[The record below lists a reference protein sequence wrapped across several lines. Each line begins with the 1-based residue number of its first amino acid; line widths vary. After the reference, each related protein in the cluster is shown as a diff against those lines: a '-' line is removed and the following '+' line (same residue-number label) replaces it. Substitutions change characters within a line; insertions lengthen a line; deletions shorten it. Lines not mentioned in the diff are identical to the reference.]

1 MKKILTLAA
10 ALMTTVAC
18 TAAASSATA
27 HNDGHYREAPL
38 ECVIRT
44 EPTSY
49 GTRFE
54 AVALAD
60 SDAVGEYE
68 FVLTRIDSGGS
79 SDIVQSGDFD
89 LRAGERAVLGEAEL
103 SMGRRARYS
112 ARLVLFDG
120 REELCAVERR
130 S

>member
-1 MKKILTLAA
+1 MKKFLTLAA
-10 ALMTTVAC
+10 ALMATVAC
-18 TAAASSATA
+18 SAAASSADA
-27 HNDGHYREAPL
+27 HGEREYRDAPV
-38 ECVIRT
+38 ECLIRAV
-44 EPTSY
+44 PTSD
-49 GTRFE
+49 GARFQ

-60 SDAVGEYE
+60 WDAVGEYE
-68 FVLTRIDSGGS
+68 FVLTRHDSGGS

-120 REELCAVERR
+120 REELCSVERR

>member
-1 MKKILTLAA
+1 MKKFLTLAA
-10 ALMTTVAC
+10 AFLATVAC
-18 TAAASSATA
+18 GAAASSATA
-27 HNDGHYREAPL
+27 HGDNHSIQTPV
-38 ECVIRT
+38 ECIIRT
-44 EPTSY
+44 VPTSD
-49 GTRFE
+49 GARFQ
-54 AVALAD
+54 AVALSD
-60 SDAVGEYE
+60 WDAVGEYE
-68 FVLTRIDSGGS
+68 FVLTRHDSGGS

-120 REELCAVERR
+120 REELCSVERR

>member
-1 MKKILTLAA
+1 MKKFLTVAA
-10 ALMTTVAC
+10 AFLTTVAC
-18 TAAASSATA
+18 SAAASSATA
-27 HNDGHYREAPL
+27 HNDDHYSQAPV

-44 EPTSY
+44 APSSY

-60 SDAVGEYE
+60 EDAVGEYE
-68 FVLTRIDSGGS
+68 FVLTRHDSGGS

>member
-1 MKKILTLAA
+1 MNKFLTLAA
-10 ALMTTVAC
+10 ALMATVAC
-18 TAAASSATA
+18 SAAASSADA
-27 HNDGHYREAPL
+27 HNDRHVSDAPV

-44 EPTSY
+44 VPTSY

-54 AVALAD
+54 AVAFAEE
-60 SDAVGEYE
+60 SSVGEYE
-68 FVLTRIDSGGS
+68 FVLTRYDSGGS
-79 SDIVQSGDFD
+79 SDIVQSGEFY
-89 LRAGERAVLGEAEL
+89 LRAGDRAVLGEAEL

>member
-1 MKKILTLAA
+1 MKKFLTLAA
-10 ALMTTVAC
+10 AFLSTVAC
-18 TAAASSATA
+18 SAAASSATA
-27 HNDGHYREAPL
+27 RDEPRYGAAPV

-44 EPTSY
+44 APTSY

-54 AVALAD
+54 AVAFAENR
-60 SDAVGEYE
+60 AYGEYQ
-68 FVLTRIDSGGS
+68 FVLTRYDSSGS
-79 SDIVQSGDFD
+79 SDIVQSGDFN

>member
-1 MKKILTLAA
+1 MKKFLTLAA
-10 ALMTTVAC
+10 ALMATVAC
-18 TAAASSATA
+18 SAAASSADT
-27 HNDGHYREAPL
+27 HNDERSREMPV

-54 AVALAD
+54 AVARAD
-60 SDAVGEYE
+60 WDAVGEYE
-68 FVLTRIDSGGS
+68 FVLTRRDSGGS

-89 LRAGERAVLGEAEL
+89 LRAGESAVLGEAEL
-103 SMGRRARYS
+103 SMGRRAHYS
-112 ARLVLFDG
+112 ARLVLSDG
-120 REELCAVERR
+120 GEELCAVEER